1 MGMSDRN
8 QDNFKPVPTRSERVR
23 DPRTTLKEVEK
34 MMNNLL
40 FTKAPGLATAGT
52 LPVYAFTGNLIRT
65 AGLRAAHL
73 SHLLVVGS
81 R

>member
-1 MGMSDRN
+1 
-8 QDNFKPVPTRSERVR
+8 
-23 DPRTTLKEVEK
+23 VEK

>member
-1 MGMSDRN
+1 
-8 QDNFKPVPTRSERVR
+8 
-23 DPRTTLKEVEK
+23 
-34 MMNNLL
+34 MNNLL
-40 FTKAPGLATAGT
+40 FTQAPGLAVAGI
-52 LPVYAFTGNLIRT
+52 LPVYENTGNLSRV